1 MRRGAGG
8 TPPAAETVNAMNI
21 KKSEVMER
29 IDAELADNPQLRR
42 RVEEILTEIRIEQ
55 AIIQLREARGLSQ
68 AALAKILGISQPAI
82 ARIESG
88 KEPNLKLSTLAKVT
102 AALGG
107 RLKLEIEKAPVAKRA
122 KRKLARTA

>member
-1 MRRGAGG
+1 
-8 TPPAAETVNAMNI
+8 MNT

-42 RVEEILTEIRIEQ
+42 RVAEILTEIRIEQ

-88 KEPNLKLSTLAKVT
+88 KEPNLKLTTLAKVT

-107 RLKLEIEKAPVAKRA
+107 QLKLEIEKAPVAK
-122 KRKLARTA
+122 LLI

>member
-1 MRRGAGG
+1 
-8 TPPAAETVNAMNI
+8 MNT

-42 RVEEILTEIRIEQ
+42 RVGKILTEIRMEQ

-107 RLKLEIEKAPVAKRA
+107 RLKLEIEQAPVAKRA
-122 KRKLARTA
+122 RQKLARTA

>member
-1 MRRGAGG
+1 
-8 TPPAAETVNAMNI
+8 MNT

-29 IDAELADNPQLRR
+29 IDAELAANPQLRR
-42 RVEEILTEIRIEQ
+42 RVEEILNEIHVEQ
-55 AIIQLREARGLSQ
+55 AIIRLREERGFSQ
-68 AALAKILGISQPAI
+68 ARLAKILGISQPAI

-88 KEPNLKLSTLAKVT
+88 KEPNLKLSTLAKLT

-107 RLKLEIEKAPVAKRA
+107 RLSVEIAPDTRPTGPR